1 MTNSSTA
8 PSPHQEQG
16 NPWRESLEQRLR
28 ERMRE
33 LIAQVLEE
41 EVEDAL
47 GAQRSQRAAGR
58 CGYRH
63 GSKPRRLVLRGGAV
77 GVAVPRARGLTP
89 DGNER
94 EWQSQLLPRYR
105 RSTPGVEQAAPGGCP
120 SGGGARSVR
129 AARPLP
135 AAHAR
140 RA

>member
-63 GSKPRRLVLRGGAV
+63 GSKPRRLALRGGAV
-77 GVAVPRARGLTP
+77 GGAVPRGRG
-89 DGNER
+89 
-94 EWQSQLLPRYR
+94 
-105 RSTPGVEQAAPGGCP
+105 STPGGKHGEGQ
-120 SGGGARSVR
+120 RQ
-129 AARPLP
+129 
-135 AAHAR
+135 
-140 RA
+140 

>member
-77 GVAVPRARGLTP
+77 GVAVPRARCLTP

-94 EWQSQLLPRYR
+94 SEER
-105 RSTPGVEQAAPGGCP
+105 RVGKEG
-120 SGGGARSVR
+120 RSR
-129 AARPLP
+129 WSPD
-135 AAHAR
+135 H
-140 RA
+140 

>member
-1 MTNSSTA
+1 MTNTSTA
-8 PSPHQEQG
+8 PIPHQEQG

-63 GSKPRRLVLRGGAV
+63 GSKPRLLVLRGGAV
-77 GVAVPRARGLTP
+77 GVTVPRARRLTP
-89 DGNER
+89 DRNER
-94 EWQSQLLPRYR
+94 QSTSLHLPGYL
-105 RSTPGVEQAAPGGCP
+105 RSTHEVEQAVQ
-120 SGGGARSVR
+120 RVN
-129 AARPLP
+129 
-135 AAHAR
+135 R
-140 RA
+140 RE

>member
-47 GAQRSQRAAGR
+47 GAQRDR
-58 CGYRH
+58 
-63 GSKPRRLVLRGGAV
+63 K
-77 GVAVPRARGLTP
+77 
-89 DGNER
+89 
-94 EWQSQLLPRYR
+94 
-105 RSTPGVEQAAPGGCP
+105 
-120 SGGGARSVR
+120 SVV
-129 AARPLP
+129 
-135 AAHAR
+135 
-140 RA
+140 